1 MIVAFVADTILVIAL
16 IDAIRFVNVVE
27 KTRVIALVIES
38 VADKMLV
45 IFALHFANV
54 VDFESVDFEMIV
66 AFVAEK
72 ILVIALIDAIHF
84 VNVVEKT
91 LVIVLVIES
100 VGDEMIVAFVADKI
114 LVIAL
119 IDAVHFANVVGNKM

>member
-1 MIVAFVADTILVIAL
+1 M
-16 IDAIRFVNVVE
+16 
-27 KTRVIALVIES
+27 
-38 VADKMLV
+38 
-45 IFALHFANV
+45 
-54 VDFESVDFEMIV
+54 
-66 AFVAEK
+66 
-72 ILVIALIDAIHF
+72 IALIDAIHF